1 MGTKKW
7 IAVYHIKLKKKKTL
21 NCYVKSTM
29 LGISLVLSHLISMK
43 TYTRVYLIPKAIIFT
58 TPYAFPD

>member
-1 MGTKKW
+1 M
-7 IAVYHIKLKKKKTL
+7 YNIKLKEKKTL

-58 TPYAFPD
+58 TPYAFPN